1 MRNITNHEGNESQN
15 TGRYHLTPVRTAIT
29 KSKRGTL
36 GSSACRTAINHG
48 DSPFVPRPASPPGEW
63 VARRRAHLTG
73 RLHPRGSNSIH
84 VPAAVRRPRAH
95 PEPPRLQPRCPTT
108 LRAEAPGG
116 IPLGKTTLA
125 QSRRPYSLVPPSPC
139 VPTTPQ
145 PPDCQAP
152 QVSSGGEER
161 PGGGV
166 SAAAAPYL
174 AQALPAG
181 LGEGGDLSPADRRRA
196 DFPRPGGAVGG
207 GRGGRRGKG
216 FVSASRPPSAPA
228 RVIPLPQPPSRTLER
243 WGGGAEGAR
252 KAPARPGSTPAL
264 PPPPPRTAHPAPRDA
279 QPLRSP
285 RQPAP
290 RRQGGELRQKVDL
303 TRREPRWPGSRPAS
317 APPPRFARSP
327 GEGQAVVPEDKAQR
341 PLSICSCPRLHE
353 RVHPPPRNEPHRPA
367 TDPDPPRRLGALVPE
382 ARVGRGA
389 LSPL

>member
-1 MRNITNHEGNESQN
+1 M
-15 TGRYHLTPVRTAIT
+15 
-29 KSKRGTL
+29 
-36 GSSACRTAINHG
+36 
-48 DSPFVPRPASPPGEW
+48 
-63 VARRRAHLTG
+63 
-73 RLHPRGSNSIH
+73 
-84 VPAAVRRPRAH
+84 
-95 PEPPRLQPRCPTT
+95 
-108 LRAEAPGG
+108 
-116 IPLGKTTLA
+116 
-125 QSRRPYSLVPPSPC
+125 
-139 VPTTPQ
+139 
-145 PPDCQAP
+145 
-152 QVSSGGEER
+152 
-161 PGGGV
+161 
-166 SAAAAPYL
+166 
-174 AQALPAG
+174 
-181 LGEGGDLSPADRRRA
+181 
-196 DFPRPGGAVGG
+196 
-207 GRGGRRGKG
+207 
-216 FVSASRPPSAPA
+216 SASRPPSAPA

-353 RVHPPPRNEPHRPA
+353 SVHPPPRNEPHRPA